1 MRGRLPC
8 LVLAPVVLAAGAS
21 TRMGMPKAVLLDRE
35 GRPFV
40 ARIVRTL
47 LDAGLTGV
55 AVVTSP
61 ATHDAIRDALRDT
74 ATRSARLVVN
84 PDPDRGQL
92 SSIWTAMDSMVTEET
107 EALVVTLVDVPFV
120 SVETVRTVVD
130 AYRATRAP
138 VVRPARGDEHGHP
151 VIIDRALFDDLRRAD
166 LSTGVKPVVR
176 ARAAQIVNVP
186 IEDEGAFHD
195 VDTPD
200 EYARTLTEW

>member
-21 TRMGMPKAVLLDRE
+21 TRMGSPKALLLDRE

-61 ATHDAIRDALRDT
+61 STHDAIGEALRGSV
-74 ATRSARLVVN
+74 AQSVRLLVN

-92 SSIWTAMDSMVTEET
+92 SSIWTAMDHMVTEDT
-107 EALVVTLVDVPFV
+107 EALVMTLVDVPFV
-120 SVETVRTVVD
+120 AVETVRTVVN

-138 VVRPARGDEHGHP
+138 IVRPARGEEHGHP
-151 VIIDRALFDDLRRAD
+151 VVIDRALFGDLRAAD
-166 LSTGVKPVVR
+166 LSTGAKPVVR

-186 IEDEGAFHD
+186 TDDDGAFRD
-195 VDTPD
+195 IDTPG
-200 EYARTLTEW
+200 EYARLLAQ